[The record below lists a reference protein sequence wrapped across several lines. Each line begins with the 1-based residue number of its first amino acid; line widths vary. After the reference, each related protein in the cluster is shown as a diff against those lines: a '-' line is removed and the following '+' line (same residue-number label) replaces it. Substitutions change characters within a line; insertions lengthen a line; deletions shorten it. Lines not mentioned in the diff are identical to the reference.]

1 MSNRYI
7 YTKLIYII
15 LQDILKAKLSD
26 YKEAKSGLYY
36 DQEISSVF
44 EELKT
49 SEEGLSSGEAEKRL
63 KEYGKNE
70 LKEKEETS
78 VFRLFLSQFKSI
90 LIAILIIAS
99 IVSAL
104 VGETVDA
111 IVILFTVLLAGVLGF
126 MQEYRAE
133 KAIELLKSL
142 TSPETVVIRDGTE
155 KEIPSTELVPGDIIL
170 LQTGDRIPADARIIK
185 EFNLKVDESSL
196 TGESVP
202 VQKNTDALPAATS
215 EADRK
220 NMVYAGTAVA
230 YGRGRAVV
238 TATGMKTSFGEL
250 AGLLGT
256 IERSRTPL
264 QKSLDKFGRW
274 IGIATLIIVAFVAVL
289 GVFSGFSPFDMFLW
303 GVALAVAAIP
313 EALPAVVTVGLGLGV
328 RRMVR
333 RNALVRKLPSVETLG
348 ATDVICSDKT
358 GTLTQ
363 NKMTVEK
370 IYINE
375 QFLKVTGVGYN
386 PEGKFLNGDSEV
398 PEDEKHLRIL
408 LLGAALCND
417 SNLHEEGNGWK
428 ITGDPTEAALVVAA
442 AKAGFEK
449 SELDLKYPRLAEIP
463 FSSENK
469 RMTTLNKLEDGP
481 GSFLD
486 SKLVA
491 FSKGAPEVIL
501 ASCTRIFLEGEIRAL
516 TPEQKQ
522 AISGQV
528 KDLADQALRVMA
540 FSFRPLEEDF
550 SPEKLSS
557 GETPAEKIEEDMVFS
572 GLAGMRDPPREEVK
586 AAIKTCED
594 AGIKTVMI
602 TGDHKITAAAIAR
615 ELGILKENDL
625 TLTGS
630 ELDSLEDSEFEERVE
645 RVSVYARVYPAHK
658 LRVVEALKKKGYIVA
673 MTGDG
678 VNDAPA
684 LKAADMGIAMGITGT
699 DVSKEASSMILTDDN
714 FASIVSAVEEGRN
727 IFKNIKNFITYG
739 LTAHIGEVLIV
750 LIAIL
755 GWQILPLL
763 AVQILWINL
772 ITDGLPPM
780 ALSVEPP
787 DRGLMKQKPRNVE
800 EGLVT
805 RREIA
810 AGLGLG
816 GLITLQAL
824 IILVWALDSGFSISK
839 LQTLIF
845 TLIVISLM
853 FNAFNW
859 RSDRYSVFSLGFF
872 TNRSLVYAVL
882 TTVLLQLMVIYV
894 PFLQFAFRTVP
905 LSLSEWGVIL
915 ALASTTLIS
924 MEVVKH
930 LNLRRSR

>member
-1 MSNRYI
+1 M
-7 YTKLIYII
+7 
-15 LQDILKAKLSD
+15 
-26 YKEAKSGLYY
+26 YY

-44 EELKT
+44 GELRT
-49 SEEGLSSGEAEKRL
+49 SEQGLSPEDAEKRL
-63 KEYGKNE
+63 EEYGKNE
-70 LKEKEETS
+70 LKEKEKVS
-78 VFRLFLSQFKSI
+78 VLRLFFSQFKSI
-90 LIAILIIAS
+90 LILILVIAS
-99 IVSAL
+99 IVSIL
-104 VGETVDA
+104 LGEAIDA
-111 IVILFTVLLAGVLGF
+111 VVILFTVFLAGILGF
-126 MQEYRAE
+126 VQEYRAE

-142 TSPETVVIRDGTE
+142 TSPEATVIRKGAE
-155 KEIPSTELVPGDIIL
+155 KKVPSTDLVPGDLIL
-170 LQTGDRIPADARIIK
+170 LQTGDRIPADARIIE

-202 VQKNTDALPAATS
+202 VQKITDALPSGTP

-230 YGRGRAVV
+230 YGRGKVV
-238 TATGMKTSFGEL
+238 ITATGMETSFGEL

-264 QKSLDKFGRW
+264 QESLDKFGRW
-274 IGIATLIIVAFVAVL
+274 IGAATIVIVAFVAVL
-289 GVFSGFSPFDMFLW
+289 GVFLGFSPLDMFLW

-328 RRMVR
+328 RRMVKR
-333 RNALVRKLPSVETLG
+333 HALVRKLPSVETLG
-348 ATDVICSDKT
+348 ATNVICSDKT

-363 NKMTVEK
+363 NKMTVERTYVNGK
-370 IYINE
+370 T
-375 QFLKVTGVGYN
+375 LKVTGLGYS
-386 PEGKFLNGDSEV
+386 PEGKFLTAGYEKEDSENRNSEV
-398 PEDEKHLRIL
+398 SGDDIHLRIL

-417 SNLHEEGNGWK
+417 SNLYEEDGWK
-428 ITGDPTEAALVVAA
+428 IKGDPTEAALVVAA
-442 AKAGFEK
+442 AKAGFQK
-449 SELDLKYPRLAEIP
+449 SELDQKYPRLAEIP
-463 FSSENK
+463 FSSESK
-469 RMTTLNKLEDGP
+469 RMTTFNRLEGDLD
-481 GSFLD
+481 SFLD

-501 ASCTRIFLEGEIRAL
+501 GSCTKIFLDGEIKAL
-516 TPEQKQ
+516 TPEKKQ
-522 AISGQV
+522 EISEQV
-528 KDLADQALRVMA
+528 KELADQALRVMA
-540 FSFRPLEEDF
+540 FSFRPFEEDF
-550 SPEKLSS
+550 SPEKVST
-557 GETPAEKIEEDMVFS
+557 GEIPAVKVEEDMVFS
-572 GLAGMRDPPREEVK
+572 GLTGMRDPPREEAKV
-586 AAIKTCED
+586 AIKTCED

-630 ELDSLEDSEFEERVE
+630 ELDDLEDKEFEDKVE

-739 LTAHIGEVLIV
+739 LACHIGEVLIV

-755 GWQILPLL
+755 GWQILPLM

-787 DRGLMKQKPRNVE
+787 DKGLMRQKPRRVE
-800 EGLVT
+800 EGLIT

-810 AGLGLG
+810 SGLGIG
-816 GLITLQAL
+816 GLITVQAL
-824 IILVWALDSGFSISK
+824 IVLVWALDSGFSISK
-839 LQTLIF
+839 LQTMVF
-845 TLIVISLM
+845 TLVVFSEM

-859 RSDRYSVFSLGFF
+859 RSDRYSVFSLGLF
-872 TNRSLVYAVL
+872 TNKALIYAVL
-882 TTVLLQLMVIYV
+882 TTVILQLMVIYV
-894 PFLQFAFRTVP
+894 PFLQFAFSTVP
-905 LSLSEWGVIL
+905 LSLPEWGVIL

-924 MEVVKH
+924 MEIIKY
-930 LNLRRSR
+930 LSGKRNISQKESI

>member
-1 MSNRYI
+1 M
-7 YTKLIYII
+7 
-15 LQDILKAKLSD
+15 
-26 YKEAKSGLYY
+26 YY

-44 EELKT
+44 EELGT
-49 SEEGLSSGEAEKRL
+49 SEEGLSSEEAEKRL
-63 KEYGKNE
+63 GEYGKNE
-70 LKEKEETS
+70 LKEKEKIS
-78 VFRLFLSQFKSI
+78 IFRLFLSQFKSI
-90 LIAILIIAS
+90 LIFILIIAS

-104 VGETVDA
+104 LGETIDA
-111 IVILFTVLLAGVLGF
+111 IVILFTVFLAGVLGF
-126 MQEYRAE
+126 VQEYRAE

-142 TSPETVVIRDGTE
+142 TSPEAVVIRNGTE
-155 KEIPSTELVPGDIIL
+155 KKISSTELVPGDIIL
-170 LQTGDRIPADARIIK
+170 LQTGDRIPVDARINK

-202 VQKNTDALPAATS
+202 VQKITDSLPADTPGT
-215 EADRK
+215 DRK
-220 NMVYAGTAVA
+220 NMVYAGTAVV

-264 QKSLDKFGRW
+264 QESLDKFGRW
-274 IGIATLIIVAFVAVL
+274 IGGATLVIVAFVAVL
-289 GVFSGFSPFDMFLW
+289 GVLSGFPPLDMFLW

-328 RRMVR
+328 RRMVKR
-333 RNALVRKLPSVETLG
+333 HALVRKLPSVETLG
-348 ATDVICSDKT
+348 ATDVICTDKT

-370 IYINE
+370 IYVNG
-375 QFLKVTGVGYN
+375 QTLNVTGNGYN
-386 PEGKFLNGDSEV
+386 PEGKFLKGDSEV
-398 PEDEKHLRIL
+398 PEDDKHLRIF

-417 SNLHEEGNGWK
+417 SNLYEEDGWK

-449 SELDLKYPRLAEIP
+449 SKLDRKYPRLGEIP
-463 FSSENK
+463 FSSESK
-469 RMTTLNKLEDGP
+469 RMTTFNKLEDNP
-481 GSFLD
+481 ENFLN
-486 SKLVA
+486 SELVT

-501 ASCTRIFLEGEIRAL
+501 ASCTKIFQNGEMKAL
-516 TPEQKQ
+516 TPEQAQ
-522 AISGQV
+522 EISEQV
-528 KDLADQALRVMA
+528 KELANQALRVMA
-540 FSFRPLEEDF
+540 LSFRPLEESF
-550 SPEKLSS
+550 SPEKVSFR
-557 GETPAEKIEEDMVFS
+557 EIPVEKIEEDMVFS
-572 GLAGMRDPPREEVK
+572 GLIGMRDPPREEVK
-586 AAIKTCED
+586 TAIKTCED

-602 TGDHKITAAAIAR
+602 TGDHKVTAAAIAR
-615 ELGILKENDL
+615 ELRILKENDL

-630 ELDSLEDSEFEERVE
+630 ELDSLDESEFENKVE
-645 RVSVYARVYPAHK
+645 KVSVYSRVYPIHK
-658 LRVVEALKKKGYIVA
+658 LRVIEALKKKGHVVA

-699 DVSKEASSMILTDDN
+699 DVSKEASSMILADDN

-800 EGLVT
+800 EGLIT
-805 RREIA
+805 RREIV

-816 GLITLQAL
+816 GLIASQAL
-824 IILVWALDSGFSISK
+824 IVLVWALNSGVPISK
-839 LQTLIF
+839 LQTMIF
-845 TLIVISLM
+845 TLVVFSEM

-859 RSDRYSVFSLGFF
+859 RSDRYSVFSLGLF
-872 TNRSLVYAVL
+872 TNKPLVYAVL
-882 TTVLLQLMVIYV
+882 TTVILQLIVVYI

-905 LSLSEWGVIL
+905 LSLSELGSIT

-924 MEVVKH
+924 MEIVKY
-930 LNLRRSR
+930 LNARRVH

>member
-1 MSNRYI
+1 M
-7 YTKLIYII
+7 
-15 LQDILKAKLSD
+15 
-26 YKEAKSGLYY
+26 YY

-44 EELKT
+44 EKLRT
-49 SEEGLSSGEAEKRL
+49 SEKGLDSGEVEKRL
-63 KEYGKNE
+63 EEYGKNE
-70 LKEKEETS
+70 LKEKEK
-78 VFRLFLSQFKSI
+78 VPIFRLLLSQFKSI

-99 IVSAL
+99 IVSAIL
-104 VGETVDA
+104 GEAIDA
-111 IVILFTVLLAGVLGF
+111 VVILFTVFLAGILGF
-126 MQEYRAE
+126 VQEYRAE

-142 TSPETVVIRDGTE
+142 TSLEAVVIRNGAE
-155 KEIPSTELVPGDIIL
+155 KKIPSTELVPGDILL
-170 LQTGDRIPADARIIK
+170 LQTGDRIPADARLIK
-185 EFNLKVDESSL
+185 EYNIKVDESSL

-202 VQKNTDALPAATS
+202 VQKTPDVLPADTP

-230 YGRGRAVV
+230 YGRGKAVV
-238 TATGMKTSFGEL
+238 TTTGMKTSFGEL

-264 QKSLDKFGRW
+264 QESLDKFGRW
-274 IGIATLIIVAFVAVL
+274 IGAATLVIVAFVAVL
-289 GVFSGFSPFDMFLW
+289 GVFSGFPPIDMFLW

-328 RRMVR
+328 RRMVKR
-333 RNALVRKLPSVETLG
+333 HALIRKLPSVETLG
-348 ATDVICSDKT
+348 ATDIICTDKT

-363 NKMTVEK
+363 NKMTVEG
-370 IYINE
+370 IYVNGTV
-375 QFLKVTGVGYN
+375 LKVTGVGYN
-386 PEGKFLNGDSEV
+386 PEGKFLKGSSEKGDSEKGDSEV
-398 PEDEKHLRIL
+398 PEDDKNLRVL

-417 SNLHEEGNGWK
+417 SNFYKEEDRWK

-442 AKAGFEK
+442 AKAGLEK
-449 SELDLKYPRLAEIP
+449 SELDQKYPRLAEIP
-463 FSSENK
+463 FSSESK
-469 RMTTLNKLEDGP
+469 RMTTFNKLEDGP
-481 GSFLD
+481 GDFLD
-486 SKLVA
+486 SELVA

-501 ASCTRIFLEGEIRAL
+501 GSCTKILLNGEIKDL
-516 TPEQKQ
+516 TPEQRQ
-522 AISGQV
+522 EISEQV
-528 KDLADQALRVMA
+528 KELANQALRVMA
-540 FSFRPLEEDF
+540 LSFRPFDEGF
-550 SPEKLSS
+550 SPEKVSS
-557 GETPAEKIEEDMVFS
+557 GEIPAEKVEEDMVFS
-572 GLAGMRDPPREEVK
+572 GLIGMRDPPREEAK

-602 TGDHKITAAAIAR
+602 TGDHKVTAAAIAR

-630 ELDSLEDSEFEERVE
+630 ELDSLDESEFEARVE
-645 RVSVYARVYPAHK
+645 KVSVYARVYPAHK
-658 LRVVEALKKKGYIVA
+658 LRVVKALKKKGYVVA

-750 LIAIL
+750 LIVIL

-800 EGLVT
+800 EGLIT
-805 RREIA
+805 RREIV

-816 GLITLQAL
+816 GLIASQAL
-824 IILVWALDSGFSISK
+824 ILLVWSLDNGFSISK
-839 LQTLIF
+839 LQTMVF
-845 TLIVISLM
+845 TLVVFSEM

-859 RSDRYSVFSLGFF
+859 RSDKYSVFSLGLF
-872 TNRSLVYAVL
+872 TNKALVYAVL
-882 TTVLLQLMVIYV
+882 TTVALQLMVIYV

-924 MEVVKH
+924 MEIIKY
-930 LNLRRSR
+930 LNSRKSADKKEYV

>member
-1 MSNRYI
+1 M
-7 YTKLIYII
+7 
-15 LQDILKAKLSD
+15 
-26 YKEAKSGLYY
+26 YY

-44 EELKT
+44 EELRT

-63 KEYGKNE
+63 EEYGKNE
-70 LKEKEETS
+70 LKEKEEIS
-78 VFRLFLSQFKSI
+78 VFRLFISQFKSI
-90 LIAILIIAS
+90 LIFILIIAS

-104 VGETVDA
+104 LGEAIDS
-111 IVILFTVLLAGVLGF
+111 IVILFTVFLAGALGF
-126 MQEYRAE
+126 VQEYRAE

-142 TSPETVVIRDGTE
+142 TSPEAVVIRNGTE
-155 KEIPSTELVPGDIIL
+155 KKIPSTGLVPGDIIL

-202 VQKNTDALPAATS
+202 VQKITGSLPAATLG
-215 EADRK
+215 ADRK
-220 NMVYAGTAVA
+220 NIAYAGTAVV
-230 YGRGRAVV
+230 YGRGRAVI

-264 QKSLDKFGRW
+264 QESLDKFGRW
-274 IGIATLIIVAFVAVL
+274 IGGATLVIVAFVAVL
-289 GVFSGFSPFDMFLW
+289 GVLSGFHLLDMFLW

-328 RRMVR
+328 RRMVKR
-333 RNALVRKLPSVETLG
+333 HALVRKLPSVETLG
-348 ATDVICSDKT
+348 ATDVICTDKT

-370 IYINE
+370 IYVNGQI
-375 QFLKVTGVGYN
+375 LKVTGNGYN
-386 PEGKFLNGDSEV
+386 PEGKFLKGDSEV
-398 PEDEKHLRIL
+398 PEDDTHLRIL

-417 SNLHEEGNGWK
+417 SNLYEEDGWK

-449 SELDLKYPRLAEIP
+449 SELDRKYPRLGEIP
-463 FSSENK
+463 FSSESK
-469 RMTTLNKLEDGP
+469 RMTTFNRLKDNP
-481 GSFLD
+481 GSFLN
-486 SKLVA
+486 SELVT

-501 ASCTRIFLEGEIRAL
+501 ASCTKIFQNGEMKAL
-516 TPEQKQ
+516 TPEQ
-522 AISGQV
+522 AREISEQV
-528 KDLADQALRVMA
+528 KEFANQALRVMA
-540 FSFRPLEEDF
+540 LSFRPLEEGF
-550 SPEKLSS
+550 SPEKVSF
-557 GETPAEKIEEDMVFS
+557 GEIPVEKIEEDMVFS
-572 GLAGMRDPPREEVK
+572 GLIGMRDPPREEVK

-602 TGDHKITAAAIAR
+602 TGDHKVTAAAIAR

-630 ELDSLEDSEFEERVE
+630 ELDSLDESEFEDKVE
-645 RVSVYARVYPAHK
+645 KISIYARVYPTHK
-658 LRVVEALKKKGYIVA
+658 LRVVEALKKKGHVVA

-699 DVSKEASSMILTDDN
+699 DVSKEASSMILADDN

-727 IFKNIKNFITYG
+727 IFKNIKNFIAYG

-800 EGLVT
+800 EGLIT

-816 GLITLQAL
+816 GLIASQAL
-824 IILVWALDSGFSISK
+824 IVLVWALDSGFLISK
-839 LQTLIF
+839 LQTMIF
-845 TLIVISLM
+845 TLVVFSEM

-859 RSDRYSVFSLGFF
+859 RSDRYSVFSLGLF
-872 TNRSLVYAVL
+872 TNKPLVYAVL
-882 TTVLLQLMVIYV
+882 TTVILQLMVVYV

-905 LSLSEWGVIL
+905 LSLSELGIIL

-924 MEVVKH
+924 MEIVKY
-930 LNLRRSR
+930 LNARRAH